1 MVTDTKMV
9 INEWYQDDDWLS
21 DIKMVINDWYQEA
34 DEYQDGD

>member
-1 MVTDTKMV
+1 MVMDTKMV

-34 DEYQDGD
+34 DEYQNDD